1 MIPPFLIAFDIETI
15 PDEKLAISVLGE
27 EGDTLDEVLER
38 QRKRYGKE
46 RVEDVFLSPPF
57 HKIISLSMFL
67 RFLRPDNTVERVWM
81 AMTPNLP
88 EEEILKRFW
97 KIIGNIVQ
105 KAKVYSKD
113 NPVPEHPYIITYNG
127 KNFDIPVL
135 IARTLKHREFIVRQ
149 KFENG
154 AVASGLSTFFDD
166 EDRWEREKA
175 NYTYRHSRYN
185 IDLLGILGGYR
196 QSLYTICSL
205 CNIPVKT
212 EGRGNEVVSYYKNRE
227 FEKIARYCAED
238 IKATYLLYL
247 NRLLLKADIQEIKEI
262 QEEIEMTNNLPLKII
277 G

>member
-15 PDEKLAISVLGE
+15 PDEKLAISVLGK

-113 NPVPEHPYIITYNG
+113 NPVQEHPYIITYNG

-149 KFENG
+149 KLENG